1 MGPSTDGGLCAVS
14 GDIGG
19 MPQKAKESQVLGGNA
34 VRFSD
39 DELRKEW

>member
-19 MPQKAKESQVLGGNA
+19 MPQKAKESQVLGVNA